1 MAVEHNKKQA
11 QTDGK
16 VHTEYIHLYI
26 FVENKSPLWYCT
38 V

>member
-16 VHTEYIHLYI
+16 VHTGYI